1 MSQSTSANTPD
12 LPVINLD
19 IGLSEAE
26 ITERKQRGDINVVV
40 MRSSRTY
47 KEIFQE
53 NVFTLFNVTF
63 GVVLVLM
70 TLLGQ
75 FTDAIFS
82 GFSVFMNILVGVAQ
96 EIQAKLT
103 LDKLALLSVQKVKVR
118 RNGGS
123 QEIPVGEVVRDDL
136 IELNPGDRAPVD
148 GAVLIS
154 QNVEMDESLLTGE
167 SDPVAKQVGDI
178 RLTF

>member
-53 NVFTLFNVTF
+53 NV
-63 GVVLVLM
+63 
-70 TLLGQ
+70 
-75 FTDAIFS
+75 
-82 GFSVFMNILVGVAQ
+82 
-96 EIQAKLT
+96 
-103 LDKLALLSVQKVKVR
+103 
-118 RNGGS
+118 
-123 QEIPVGEVVRDDL
+123 
-136 IELNPGDRAPVD
+136 
-148 GAVLIS
+148 
-154 QNVEMDESLLTGE
+154 
-167 SDPVAKQVGDI
+167 
-178 RLTF
+178 